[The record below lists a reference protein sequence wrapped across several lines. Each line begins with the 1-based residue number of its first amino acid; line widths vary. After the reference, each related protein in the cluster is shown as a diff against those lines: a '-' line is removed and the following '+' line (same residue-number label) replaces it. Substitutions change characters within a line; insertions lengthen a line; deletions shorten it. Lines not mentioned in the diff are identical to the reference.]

1 MKPDSDQ
8 FRNVLGHFG
17 SGVVV
22 VTSSEG
28 DEPVGLTAQ
37 SFTALS
43 LDPPMVLFCVG
54 QNSTTWPRFRDT
66 GRYCIHVL
74 GHHQEEL
81 ARQFA
86 RSGGDKFAGV
96 DWTWGEFGNPVLEG
110 CIAYVE
116 CGTKNVYDEG
126 DHHIVTGEVV
136 DLRLG
141 EGGEPLL
148 FYRGEFRRLYH
159 PSDDDSYSCS

>member
-1 MKPDSDQ
+1 MRPDSDQ
-8 FRNVLGHFG
+8 FRTVLGHFS

-22 VTSSEG
+22 VTSSSG
-28 DEPVGLTAQ
+28 PEPVGLTAQ

-54 QNSTTWPRFRDT
+54 RDSTTWPRFRDT
-66 GRYCIHVL
+66 GRFCVHVL
-74 GHHQEEL
+74 GHHQEGL

-86 RSGGDKFAGV
+86 RPGAERFSGV
-96 DWTWGEFGNPVLEG
+96 EWSWGSSGNPVLAG
-110 CIAYVE
+110 CIAYVD
-116 CGTKNVYDEG
+116 CRMKNVYDEG
-126 DHHIVTGEVV
+126 DHHIVTADVL

-148 FYRGEFRRLYH
+148 FYRGEFRRLH
-159 PSDDDSYSCS
+159 STEAAF